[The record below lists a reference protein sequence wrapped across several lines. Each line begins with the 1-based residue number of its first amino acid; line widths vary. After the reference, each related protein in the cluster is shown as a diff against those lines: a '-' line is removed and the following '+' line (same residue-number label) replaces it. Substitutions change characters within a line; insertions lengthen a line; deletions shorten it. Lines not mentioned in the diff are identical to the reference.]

1 MIKKLALG
9 AFSLLTLVSLVA
21 CGKSPDVTANAK
33 GNKIGEDTI
42 KIGVNMEL
50 SGAVAAYG
58 KAEYNGIKLAV
69 KEINAKGGVDGKKI
83 ELVAK
88 DNKSETAESST
99 TATNLAVQ
107 SQVATI
113 IGPAT
118 SGATAA
124 SSLVSQKTGV
134 PLLTPSG
141 TQDDLTINT
150 DGSTK
155 DYVFRTTFKDSFQGQ
170 VLAQFASEN
179 MKAKKVVLYY
189 DNSSD
194 YAQGIAAEFKRKYKG
209 EIVAE
214 STFIAGD
221 KDYKAALTRFKD
233 LDYDLIVMPGYYTET
248 GIITKHA
255 REMGI
260 DKPILGPDG
269 FSDATFVKLSDK
281 KNATD
286 VYYVSGYST
295 KINLNDKAADFIKNY
310 KKEYGEEP
318 NMFAALAYDSVYMVA
333 EASKGT
339 SDSTEIAKNLGQLKD
354 FEGVTGVMSID
365 KQHNP
370 IKSALMV
377 RLENGAEESATPVE
391 VKN

>member
-9 AFSLLTLVSLVA
+9 AFSLLCLMSLAA
-21 CGKSPDVTANAK
+21 CGQSPDVTANAK
-33 GNKIGEDTI
+33 GNKVGEETI

-58 KAEYNGIKLAV
+58 TAEYNGIKLAV
-69 KEINAKGGVDGKKI
+69 KEINANGGVDGKMI

-88 DNKSETAESST
+88 DNKSEIAEAST

-107 SQVATI
+107 SQVTTI

-124 SSLVSQKTGV
+124 SSLESQKTGV

-141 TQDDLTINT
+141 TQDDLTVNK

-155 DYVFRTTFKDSFQGQ
+155 EFVFRTTFKDSFQGQ
-170 VLAQFASEN
+170 VLAQFAAEN
-179 MKAKKVVLYY
+179 MNAKKVVLYY

-233 LDYDLIVMPGYYTET
+233 LDFDAIVMPGYYTET
-248 GIITKHA
+248 GIITKQA

-260 DKPILGPDG
+260 NKPILGPDG
-269 FSDATFVKLSDK
+269 FSD
-281 KNATD
+281 
-286 VYYVSGYST
+286 
-295 KINLNDKAADFIKNY
+295 
-310 KKEYGEEP
+310 
-318 NMFAALAYDSVYMVA
+318 
-333 EASKGT
+333 
-339 SDSTEIAKNLGQLKD
+339 EI
-354 FEGVTGVMSID
+354 V
-365 KQHNP
+365 
-370 IKSALMV
+370 
-377 RLENGAEESATPVE
+377 
-391 VKN
+391 